1 MPDRSRRGRAGV
13 TGLLGW
19 LVRRLVL
26 AALTLLAVAFLTY
39 GMLRVLRPDRF
50 PGSSVLGGTWDD
62 VERGFL
68 HFDWGVACSWPGCPP
83 IRTMFAR
90 GFAADLWLIGGA
102 LVIGVPAGLLGAMWC
117 ARSRGSGRARAVEAV
132 ASTLYCTPVYVIGLS
147 VLLLFNSTFGLV
159 PLPAF
164 FDAEMAWAEPW
175 ENPWVWFTTL
185 LVPWLVLAAPLAS
198 MCLRLALAVLREE
211 VDADHVRTAYA
222 KGVSPRRV
230 MSRHVAP
237 VAYTET
243 ASFIGVSIPLIV
255 LNLILVERV
264 FSVPGFFTNTYQ
276 AIGHAEGH
284 AFNRRAAGPPI
295 DYAMVQAISM
305 WAALLIVM
313 LGIAVDLVL
322 VRLDPRIRQAG
333 IPG

>member
-1 MPDRSRRGRAGV
+1 V
-13 TGLLGW
+13 TGLLAW
-19 LVRRLVL
+19 LVRRVAL
-26 AALTLLAVAFLTY
+26 AALTVLAIACVTY

-50 PGSSVLGGTWDD
+50 PGSSVFGGTVDD

-68 HFDWGVACSWPGCPP
+68 HFDWGVACGWPGCPP
-83 IRTMFAR
+83 IRVMFAR

-102 LVIGVPAGLLGAMWC
+102 LVIGVAAGLLGAMWC
-117 ARSRGSGRARAVEAV
+117 ARRPRSHRARAAEAV
-132 ASTLYCTPVYVIGLS
+132 ASALYCTPVYVMGLS
-147 VLLLFNSTFGLV
+147 VLLLFNPVFGV
-159 PLPAF
+159 IPIPAF
-164 FDAEMAWAEPW
+164 FDAELAWAEPW
-175 ENPWVWFTTL
+175 ENPWTWLTTL
-185 LVPWLVLAAPLAS
+185 AVPWLVLAAPLAA

-230 MSRHVAP
+230 MSKHVAP
-237 VAYTET
+237 AAYTET
-243 ASFIGVSIPLIV
+243 ASFVGVSIPLIV
-255 LNLILVERV
+255 INLILVERV

-284 AFNRRAAGPPI
+284 AFDRRSAGPPI
-295 DYAMVQAISM
+295 DYAMVQAISI
-305 WAALLIVM
+305 WAALLIVV

-333 IPG
+333 LPG